1 MKRILIV
8 GLNFYP
14 ELTGIG
20 KFTGEMAAFLS
31 AAGYQVRVVTAP
43 PYYPY
48 WKIQP
53 GYHGW
58 QYRKEIWQRVEVYR
72 CPLWVPKRLSGLN
85 RILHLLTFTLSS
97 LPVMIGQVFWHADL
111 VMCIAPSLMNAP
123 FASLLARL
131 SGANS
136 WLHIQDFELD
146 AASNLGFLPKNH
158 RLQNFAVHLEHNIID
173 RFSLVSTISNRM
185 MDRLSQKGIARE
197 KIILFPNWVDTGL
210 IFPINEEENQFKKS
224 LALPKGQVIVLYSGN
239 MGKKQGLEVLV
250 EAARKLQ
257 SQSSISF
264 LLCGDGATRLDLEK
278 AARDLPNI
286 KFLPL
291 QPVEILNQLLNLADI
306 HVLPQRADAADLV
319 MPSKLSGM
327 LASGKAVIATANPG
341 TELADVVEQFGVVV
355 PPEDSG
361 KLAEAILYLA
371 NNCEERNRLGQN
383 GLRWV
388 KTNWSKELVLH
399 NLCLKIDQ
407 VIDQK

>member
-1 MKRILIV
+1 MKRILII

-20 KFTGEMAAFLS
+20 KFTGEMAAYLS
-31 AAGYQVRVVTAP
+31 TAGYQVKVVTAP

-58 QYRKEIWQRVEVYR
+58 QYRKEIWQGVEVYR

-85 RILHLLTFTLSS
+85 RILHLFTFTLST
-97 LPVMIGQVFWHADL
+97 LPVMIGQAFWHADL

-123 FASLLARL
+123 FASLLARI
-131 SGANS
+131 SGASS

-146 AASNLGFLPKNH
+146 AASNLGFLPKNR
-158 RLQNFAVHLEHNIID
+158 RLQNFSVHLEHNIID

-197 KIILFPNWVDTGL
+197 KIILFPNWVDPEL
-210 IFPINEEENQFKKS
+210 IFPINEGENRLKKS
-224 LALPKGQVIVLYSGN
+224 FDLPKGQVIVLYSGN

-250 EAARKLQ
+250 EAARTLQ
-257 SQSSISF
+257 SHSSITF
-264 LLCGDGATRLDLEK
+264 IFCGDGATRLDLEK
-278 AARDLPNI
+278 AASDLPNI

-291 QPVEILNQLLNLADI
+291 QPIETLNQLLNLADI
-306 HVLPQRADAADLV
+306 HVLPQRVDAADLV

-327 LASGKAVIATANPG
+327 LASGKVVIATANPG
-341 TELADVVEQFGVVV
+341 TELADVVSQFGVVV
-355 PPEDSG
+355 PPEDSDR
-361 KLAEAILYLA
+361 LADAILYLA
-371 NNCEERNRLGQN
+371 NNGEERNRLGQV
-383 GLRWV
+383 GLNWV
-388 KTNWSKELVLH
+388 KANWSKELVLH
-399 NLCLKIDQ
+399 NLCLLIEQALESK
-407 VIDQK
+407 